1 MRILQVT
8 LGAAATPLTTSK
20 IYTPYF
26 IVQNNSN
33 AGCRIGDNTV
43 SATRGIYLSP
53 TGAASNAI
61 PTFAVSRCDNRVPLF
76 NYFLYGTAGSVVDV
90 LYE

>member
-1 MRILQVT
+1 MRLIQVT
-8 LGAAATPLTTSK
+8 LGAGATPITNRQV
-20 IYTPYF
+20 YTPFF

-43 SATRGIYLSP
+43 SATHGIYLSP

-61 PTFAVSRCDNRVPLF
+61 PTFSVSRADNRIPLY
-76 NYFLYGTAGSVVDV
+76 NYMLFGTAGSVIDV